1 MIMLCLSVFNMLIY
15 LSILLHIQVWPLLLC
30 QENPNC
36 LLVVTSKG
44 GHLGWVAGDEAPLGA
59 PWTDPL
65 VIDFLQFLETEEAAK
80 STQTCS
86 NPGDNK
92 ETLYHLQV

>member
-1 MIMLCLSVFNMLIY
+1 MEKEALPN
-15 LSILLHIQVWPLLLC
+15 ILYNGCCLLC

-36 LLVVTSKG
+36 LLIVTPNG
-44 GHLGWVAGDEAPLGA
+44 GHLGWVAGDEAPVGA

-65 VIDFLQFLETEEAAK
+65 VMDFLQHLENREAVKAPNT
-80 STQTCS
+80 SS
-86 NPGDNK
+86 NKGDK